1 MKFSNETANILKNF
15 SMINPSIAFKKGN
28 ALATMSPQKSI
39 MARAMLDDEFPADG
53 AIYDLSRFL
62 GVVSLFETPTY
73 VFKENQLEISGNGKS
88 VNYTFADPSMIVTP
102 TKESI
107 DIPEPDLDI
116 NIVWDQMNAVL
127 RAANIMQ
134 LPEISITGDEEIT
147 LEAINSNDPTSDKY
161 TQSLGPNDTN
171 HKFKFIFKTENMKLM
186 SYDYHCKITSAGI
199 SQFTSRNEAGPEI
212 TYWIA
217 VEQNSEFI

>member
-1 MKFSNETANILKNF
+1 M
-15 SMINPSIAFKKGN
+15 
-28 ALATMSPQKSI
+28 
-39 MARAMLDDEFPADG
+39 
-53 AIYDLSRFL
+53 
-62 GVVSLFETPTY
+62 
-73 VFKENQLEISGNGKS
+73 FKENTLEISGNGKS

-107 DIPEPDLDI
+107 DIPDPDLDI
-116 NIVWDQMNAVL
+116 EIVWDQMNAVL

-134 LPEISITGDEEIT
+134 LPEISITGDEEIN
-147 LEAINSNDPTSDKY
+147 LEAINSSDPTSDKY

-186 SYDYHCKITSAGI
+186 SYNYHCKITSKGI
-199 SQFTSRNEAGPEI
+199 SQFTSRNETGPEI